1 MLLVLTKQMF
11 VVELFAWLVQY
22 LWVGGA
28 RRGYR
33 HNSPSKDTLGHL
45 SFSSRHY
52 GAGGVVAVEVCVVFE
67 PAIVVEIV
75 RGGSHAVSLFVP
87 WFDVQYS

>member
-33 HNSPSKDTLGHL
+33 RNIPSKDTLDHL
-45 SFSSRHY
+45 CFSSRHY
-52 GAGGVVAVEVCVVFE
+52 GAGDVVAVEVCIAFE

-75 RGGSHAVSLFVP
+75 RGGSHAVLLFVP
-87 WFDVQYS
+87 WCV